1 MERGNAVTQVDAERF
16 KSNADECRQY
26 AAKAVSDDDRRAWQ
40 RLADEWDKLSE
51 HARLRRGIFD
61 RYEK

>member
-1 MERGNAVTQVDAERF
+1 MTQVDAKRF
-16 KSNADECRQY
+16 KSNADECRQL
-26 AAKAVSDDDRRAWQ
+26 AADAVSEDDRQAWI

-61 RYEK
+61 RYQ

>member
-1 MERGNAVTQVDAERF
+1 MQVDAERF

-26 AAKAVSDDDRRAWQ
+26 AAEALSDDDRRAWQ

-51 HARLRRGIFD
+51 HAGLRRGIFD
-61 RYEK
+61 RDEK

>member
-26 AAKAVSDDDRRAWQ
+26 AAEALSDDDRRAWQ
-40 RLADEWDKLSE
+40 RLADESDKLSE

>member
-1 MERGNAVTQVDAERF
+1 MQVDAERF
-16 KSNADECRQY
+16 KSNADECRRY
-26 AAKAVSDDDRRAWQ
+26 AAEALSDDDRRAWQ

>member
-1 MERGNAVTQVDAERF
+1 MERGNAVMQVDAERF

-26 AAKAVSDDDRRAWQ
+26 AAEALSDDDRRAWQ